1 MIGDLRPQTNLA
13 WFHPNSVILIR
24 SQLVSRNS
32 MISTKNSVF
41 SRWKTS
47 LSRQT
52 TRLKLLKMY
61 PKNTVVQFQ
70 WQRMN
75 LFQALD
81 QNYSQLHSSSIHKP
95 QTKYSLT
102 TSSNPLTQIKAV
114 QMNFLIPQTRCCMLN
129 LSGKAMLRI
138 KPTLNK
144 WREILVLMVPAM
156 KKL

>member
-1 MIGDLRPQTNLA
+1 MIGDLRLQTNQV
-13 WFHPNSVILIR
+13 WFHLNSVILIR

-41 SRWKTS
+41 SRWKTF
-47 LSRQT
+47 LNRQT
-52 TRLKLLKMY
+52 TQLKLLKMY
-61 PKNTVVQFQ
+61 PKSTVVQFQ

-81 QNYSQLHSSSIHKP
+81 PNYSQLHSSSIHKP
-95 QTKYSLT
+95 QTKYNLT
-102 TSSNPLTQIKAV
+102 TSSNPLIQIKAV
-114 QMNFLIPQTRCCMLN
+114 QMNFLIPQTRCCMQN

-144 WREILVLMVPAM
+144 WREILVLTVPAM
-156 KKL
+156 KRL